1 MIAAIRPY
9 VREAHESCLSVER
22 QVPLG
27 ANENHCIV
35 TMVPASV
42 VRGSPVVYRR
52 GTQPRAEIPILRLTI
67 SMYAQIPS
75 ATVEL
80 YCQTG

>member
-1 MIAAIRPY
+1 MIAAIRAY
-9 VREAHESCLSVER
+9 VREAHESCLTVER

-52 GTQPRAEIPILRLTI
+52 GTQPRAEIPILRLTTLC
-67 SMYAQIPS
+67 MPRLPVQR
-75 ATVEL
+75 
-80 YCQTG
+80 